1 MCTLP
6 FIFLSF
12 PLDST
17 LPFSFFFVLFFSSS
31 GQLLLFFLFFH
42 WAVPLPFFSFLV
54 FLGCCLFLFFF
65 PILFVSFD
73 FQYCCPFFSIL
84 FVSFDFLGLACIF
97 LSFFLSF
104 PGSNIASSFF
114 GILFLFLINLDD
126 CFFLWLFVT
135 FLF

>member
-1 MCTLP
+1 MNFFLTDKNVHVCTLP
-6 FIFLSF
+6 L
-12 PLDST
+12 
-17 LPFSFFFVLFFSSS
+17 FFFLFHWTVRCHFLFFFLFFSSS

-42 WAVPLPFFSFLV
+42 WAVPLPFFCFFV

-65 PILFVSFD
+65 P
-73 FQYCCPFFSIL
+73 IL

-114 GILFLFLINLDD
+114 GILFSFLINLDD
-126 CFFLWLFVT
+126 CFFCGYLLL